1 MRRATYLLSG
11 ILILLLTPPTAWA
24 RDRGGNNFT
33 LQVNKAGT
41 GSGTV
46 TSNPSGINC
55 GSTCSAKFASGA
67 TVTLTAAPAAGSVF
81 AGWSGSGCTGTG
93 SCTVTLTANTT
104 VTATFNTSG
113 GGGGGTFTL
122 TVTKSGDGTGV
133 VSTSPAGI
141 DCGGTC
147 SASFPAGTT
156 ITLFAGP
163 LQGQFSGW
171 SGSGCSGV
179 GNCVLTLNANT
190 TVNASFTIPQLQIL
204 TTTMPDGNVGASYS
218 AYITSTG
225 GLGTPHKFKIISGG
239 LPRGLTMAESFGV
252 NSTIVSGTPS
262 QTGTSAFTVQ
272 VTDGT
277 GHTATQALSI
287 TINGATPLVITV
299 PGPTA
304 TSGTVGVAY
313 SQNLFAD
320 GGKTPYSWSS
330 TGGQVPPGLGFVS
343 ASNGNR
349 LQGTP
354 TTRGTFTFTLTVKD
368 SGGQTTTQQ
377 TTITIN

>member
-1 MRRATYLLSG
+1 MRGATYLLSG
-11 ILILLLTPPTAWA
+11 ILILLFAAPSSWA
-24 RDRGGNNFT
+24 FDRGGSFT
-33 LQVNKAGT
+33 LQVNKTGT
-41 GSGTV
+41 GTGTV

-55 GSTCSAKFASGA
+55 GSTCSAKFSSGA
-67 TVTLTAAPAAGSVF
+67 TVTLTATPAAGSVF
-81 AGWSGSGCTGTG
+81 AGWGGSGCSGTGT
-93 SCTVTLTANTT
+93 CTVTLTANTT
-104 VTATFNTSG
+104 VTATFNLS
-113 GGGGGTFTL
+113 GGGGTFTL

-141 DCGGTC
+141 DCGATC

-163 LQGQFSGW
+163 NTGEFTGW
-171 SGSGCSGV
+171 SGGGCSGV
-179 GNCVLTLNANT
+179 GNCVITLNANT
-190 TVNASFTIPQLQIL
+190 TVNASFTIPTLTIT

-218 AYITSTG
+218 AFITSSG
-225 GLGTPHKFKIISGG
+225 GLGSPDKFKIISGQ
-239 LPRGLTMAESFGV
+239 LPAGLTMAESFGV
-252 NSTIVSGTPS
+252 QSTIVSGNPT

-272 VTDGT
+272 VQDGT
-277 GHTATQALSI
+277 GHTDTQALSI
-287 TINGATPLVITV
+287 TINPPVPLVITL

-313 SQNLFAD
+313 SQNLFAS

-330 TGGQVPPGLGFVS
+330 TGGQLPPGLGFVS

-349 LQGTP
+349 IQGTP

-368 SGGQTTTQQ
+368 SGSPSQTTSQQ